1 MNTIDQL
8 LFLNKQSLTATQI
21 DRSAKDIEIVAEKV
35 IKRIIRK
42 NKNGNFNNLHYS
54 KTHDYIEKAFNK
66 ALKQHLNK
74 IIEASKVTP
83 SIRETLSDTQI
94 MRRKARKALAYELKK
109 SKLKLNQLKKEIKG
123 NYRNLT
129 TLLTSSRFAY
139 SIKEYP
145 QVPPP
150 RYNPHPDGLNLPET
164 SGIYFLWE
172 GDIVAYVGKSTNIKK
187 RLQLKGNHH
196 VLKETHM
203 ISFLKFEKEI
213 LHWCE
218 SYYIGIL
225 WPHKN
230 FNTKALLPFSDCHIA
245 T

>member
-35 IKRIIRK
+35 MKRIIRK

-123 NYRNLT
+123 N
-129 TLLTSSRFAY
+129 
-139 SIKEYP
+139 
-145 QVPPP
+145 
-150 RYNPHPDGLNLPET
+150 
-164 SGIYFLWE
+164 
-172 GDIVAYVGKSTNIKK
+172 
-187 RLQLKGNHH
+187 HH